1 MTTQISF
8 QSGLL
13 TLDPALVDRL
23 VRAALEEDGAF
34 NDITTQT
41 TVPPDQRGRGI
52 FLAKDD
58 GTLAGLRVAEAAFR
72 AVDPEIVF
80 IALLHEGA
88 SLRKGDILAT
98 VEGRL
103 ASILSAERVA
113 LNFLQRLSGTATL
126 TRGLV
131 DAVGG
136 LGSRVVDTRKT
147 TPGLRYLERYAVR
160 AGGGHNHRY
169 NLSDGVLIKDN
180 HIAAGRSRGLSL
192 GEVISAARAGAPHT
206 QRIEVEVTTLGE
218 ALEAADAGADIILL
232 DNMTPSQM
240 ADCVRAID
248 GRALTEASGGVTL
261 ENIRE
266 IAESGVDII
275 SSGALTHSAKAL
287 DISLNVE
294 TTRG

>member
-1 MTTQISF
+1 MTTQISI

-41 TVPPDQRGRGI
+41 TVPPDQRGRGV

-72 AVDPEIVF
+72 AVDPEITF
-80 IALLHEGA
+80 TALLHEGA
-88 SLRKGDILAT
+88 ALRKGDIVAT

-131 DAVGG
+131 DAIGG
-136 LGSRVVDTRKT
+136 LGSRIVDTRKT

-192 GEVISAARAGAPHT
+192 GEVINAARAGAPHT
-206 QRIEVEVTTLGE
+206 QRIEVEVTTLAE
-218 ALEAADAGADIILL
+218 ALEAASAGADIILL
-232 DNMTPSQM
+232 DNMTPAQM
-240 ADCVRAID
+240 AECVLAIG

>member
-1 MTTQISF
+1 MTTQISI

-41 TVPPDQRGRGI
+41 TVPPDQRGRGF

-72 AVDPEIVF
+72 AVDPEITF
-80 IALLHEGA
+80 TALLHEGA
-88 SLRKGDILAT
+88 ALRKGDIVAT

-192 GEVISAARAGAPHT
+192 GDVIRAARTGAPHT
-206 QRIEVEVTTLGE
+206 QRIEVEVTTMAE
-218 ALEAADAGADIILL
+218 ALEAANAGADIILL
-232 DNMTPSQM
+232 DNMTPLQM

-261 ENIRE
+261 ENVRE